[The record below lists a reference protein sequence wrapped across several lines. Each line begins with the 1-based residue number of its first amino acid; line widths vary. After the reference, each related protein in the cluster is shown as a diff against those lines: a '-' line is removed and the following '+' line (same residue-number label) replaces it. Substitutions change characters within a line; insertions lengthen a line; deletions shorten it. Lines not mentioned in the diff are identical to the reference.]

1 MAGFYGG
8 YMGNAGAMADTNTL
22 AASPSFEI
30 PGAGATGGLPGRSID
45 QLRRLQQ
52 SIPGGNIQIQEELM
66 RRGLT
71 PGGGPLP
78 FPLAMNPT
86 GGTQM
91 GNAGFF
97 TGPQYGQQM
106 PTGFQT
112 KTLS

>member
-97 TGPQYGQQM
+97 AGPQYGQQM

>member
-78 FPLAMNPT
+78 FPLAINPT

-97 TGPQYGQQM
+97 AGPQYGQQM
-106 PTGFQT
+106 PTGFQN
-112 KTLS
+112 KTVS